1 MKTKWS
7 DRIIKWFFGV
17 PGVIDE
23 RIKVEI
29 GRASIKSLIGIFIFE
44 LVFND
49 IIFTI
54 AMSGRITDFESFFY
68 LTTLIQILAVLTI
81 IAAFTTFV
89 LRHRGVISE
98 DVDDKKQAIIR
109 LKHKWLRL
117 TPIGFIL
124 FWLLNTSLNIESQNF
139 FVTMLNFKGIVGALV
154 FTVLFF
160 PIMYFYE
167 KGNIHVIK
175 DDNNE

>member
-7 DRIIKWFFGV
+7 DRFIKWFFGV

-29 GRASIKSLIGIFIFE
+29 GRASVKSLIGIFIFE
-44 LVFND
+44 LIFND

-89 LRHRGVISE
+89 LHHRGVISE
-98 DVDDKKQAIIR
+98 DFDDNKQAIIR

-117 TPIGFIL
+117 APIGFIL
-124 FWLLNTSLNIESQNF
+124 FWLLNTSLNIESQSF
-139 FVTMLNFKGIVGALV
+139 FSTMFNLKEIVGALA
-154 FTVLFF
+154 FTVFFF
-160 PIMYFYE
+160 PTMYFYE

-175 DDNNE
+175 DDNND